1 VTIAS
6 PDTSVVVAGLVS
18 WHPDHDIAR
27 AVLAA
32 KPPAIAHVLAE
43 SYSVLTRLP
52 PPRRL
57 SARVAWAA
65 LDRAFPSHPSGLPP
79 AKTRALLR
87 TVAAANITGGSVY
100 DAIVAATAVHA
111 GFRIVTLDRRAHPT
125 YRAVGADVDWLGE

>member
-1 VTIAS
+1 MTAAS

-18 WHPDHDIAR
+18 WHPDHEIAR
-27 AVLAA
+27 AVLA
-32 KPPAIAHVLAE
+32 KRPPVIAHVLVE

-65 LDRAFPSHPSGLPP
+65 LDRAFPSLPSGLPP

-87 TVAAANITGGSVY
+87 TLAAGGIAGGSIY
-100 DAIVAATAVHA
+100 DAIVAATAIHA
-111 GFRIVTLDRRAHPT
+111 GLRLVTLDRRAHPT
-125 YRAVGADVDWLGE
+125 YRTVGAEVDWLGE